1 MVKSINLRMFGI
13 VRLSTYVSLSD
24 RSIIFNVT
32 LLNRKFTTTEI
43 LLRNKRIKYQII
55 TVVKIMTRL
64 MSIRKA
70 SNTIDT
76 RFNAGNERRNRSTR
90 MMKSTKVVIKMEKS
104 SELNS
109 RIRRD
114 IRSNTIR
121 EYTCLQHIVVNYAT
135 GRRY

>member
-70 SNTIDT
+70 SNTIYT
-76 RFNAGNERRNRSTR
+76 RFNAGNESRNSTTR

-135 GRRY
+135 GPRY